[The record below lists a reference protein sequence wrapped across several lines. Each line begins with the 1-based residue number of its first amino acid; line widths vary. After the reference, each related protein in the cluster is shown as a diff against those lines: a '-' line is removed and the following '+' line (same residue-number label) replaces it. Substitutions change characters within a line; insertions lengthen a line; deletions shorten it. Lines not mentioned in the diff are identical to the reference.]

1 MKGDL
6 MKIMIIGL
14 IEDKIIIII
23 DNFRMITDNRI
34 TEIIDK
40 IIMIMKI
47 SKIIGPI
54 RKELNNNKIVHNF
67 ILKIITRD
75 IKTL

>member
-40 IIMIMKI
+40 IIMIMII
-47 SKIIGPI
+47 SKIIGLI
-54 RKELNNNKIVHNF
+54 RKELINNKIVHNF

>member
-40 IIMIMKI
+40 IIMIMI
-47 SKIIGPI
+47 IFKIIGHI

-67 ILKIITRD
+67 ILRIITRD